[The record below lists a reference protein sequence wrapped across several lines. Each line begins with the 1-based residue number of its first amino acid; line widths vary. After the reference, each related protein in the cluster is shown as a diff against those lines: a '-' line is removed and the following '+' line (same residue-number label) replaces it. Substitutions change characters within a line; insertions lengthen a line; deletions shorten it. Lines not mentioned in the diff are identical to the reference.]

1 MFGQDDPVPP
11 PHPNFSHRISAI
23 HMTRPDW
30 VAWGHVPPEATLLL
44 HISLSLAIPASP
56 ISQYLPDRSIFAK
69 FPELVEPWLLMI
81 NLKLVFRSIQGRCRG
96 KWGLWMFR
104 SHALSSPGTKRPH
117 SERSFPGTNVWTFR
131 SRNETAYSDF
141 RALER
146 TEWRERVTICNKL
159 KMIFA
164 DRKRLRHLLFLRI
177 F

>member
-1 MFGQDDPVPP
+1 MIRY
-11 PHPNFSHRISAI
+11 PHPTQIFLIGFRQF
-23 HMTRPDW
+23 TWPGRTGL
-30 VAWGHVPPEATLLL
+30 GHVPPEATLLL

-104 SHALSSPGTKRPH
+104 SHALSFPGTKRPH
-117 SERSFPGTNVWTFR
+117 SERSFPGTKVWTFR

-141 RALER
+141 RALEW

-164 DRKRLRHLLFLRI
+164 DRKRLQHLLFLRI